1 MERKQKGSSLKPTGV
16 CQHRW
21 KHAYLQ
27 FLIGVIPWLIWL
39 WSYGHTIRTTYWRK
53 IVHAHTQRQL
63 HIDAH
68 TCTYCTSSPTTR
80 QLYPRVHTEFMDLP
94 AREERAQLPLIQGLH
109 GQIVVSPKF
118 PPHTPKLESAYRVK
132 NMFFFK
138 QTLLFFPGR
147 YQMFLPSAGRTSK
160 TPTLDGH
167 MDLTETLG

>member
-1 MERKQKGSSLKPTGV
+1 M
-16 CQHRW
+16 
-21 KHAYLQ
+21 
-27 FLIGVIPWLIWL
+27 
-39 WSYGHTIRTTYWRK
+39 
-53 IVHAHTQRQL
+53 HAHTQRQQ

-94 AREERAQLPLIQGLH
+94 ARGERAQLPLIQGLH

-147 YQMFLPSAGRTSK
+147 YQMFLPRAGRTSK

-167 MDLTETLG
+167 MDLTETLW